1 MPYSLSYANL
11 TTAVRDYTEVSSTVL
26 TQTLIDQMIANA
38 EQRIWLDVPVDSNRK
53 VSQGA
58 GLAVDDNTINVPA
71 GCVFVRGVEVFNS
84 TSDTDGAGTWL
95 IKKDQTYLTEYVNRL
110 YGPEGDLAA
119 TATTQD
125 VTGFPKYYAMFGGA
139 TSMGSTTSGG
149 LYIAPTPDQAYMFR
163 IYYDHMPT
171 QLSSATATT
180 YLTDYF
186 PQGLLYACLV
196 EAYGFLK
203 GPMEMLTYYEQRY
216 KQEVD
221 KFGLEQIGRRRRGD
235 YTSGTIRIPM
245 NTPSTTDSGL
255 VK

>member
-11 TTAVRDYTEVSSTVL
+11 TTAIRDYTEVSSTVL

-38 EQRIWLDVPVDSNRK
+38 EQRIWLDVPIDSNRK

-71 GCVFVRGVEVFNS
+71 GSVFVRGVEVFNS
-84 TSDTDGAGTWL
+84 TANTDGAGTWL
-95 IKKDQTYLTEYVNRL
+95 IKKDQTYLSEYTDRL
-110 YGPEGDLAA
+110 TGPQGNLKA
-119 TATTQD
+119 QD

-139 TSMGSTTSGG
+139 TAMGSTTSGG

-186 PQGLLYACLV
+186 PQGLLYAALV

-203 GPMEMLTYYEQRY
+203 GPMDMLTLYENKY
-216 KQEVD
+216 K
-221 KFGLEQIGRRRRGD
+221 
-235 YTSGTIRIPM
+235 
-245 NTPSTTDSGL
+245 
-255 VK
+255 

>member
-11 TTAVRDYTEVSSTVL
+11 TTAIRDYTEVSATVL
-26 TQTLIDQMIANA
+26 TQALIDQMIANA
-38 EQRIWLDVPVDSNRK
+38 EQRIWLDVPIDSNRK

-71 GCVFVRGVEVFNS
+71 GSVFVRGVEVFNS
-84 TSDTDGAGTWL
+84 TANTDGAGTWL
-95 IKKDQTYLTEYVNRL
+95 IKKDQTYLSEYTDRL
-110 YGPEGDLAA
+110 TGPEGNLKA
-119 TATTQD
+119 QD

-139 TSMGSTTSGG
+139 TAMGSTTSGG

-171 QLSSATATT
+171 QLSSAAATT

-186 PQGLLYACLV
+186 PQGLLYAALV

-203 GPMEMLTYYEQRY
+203 GPMDMLTLYENKY
-216 KQEVD
+216 KQEVA
-221 KFGLEQIGRRRRGD
+221 KFAGVQIGRRRRDD
-235 YTSGTIRIPM
+235 YTDGTVRIPIKSP
-245 NTPSTTDSGL
+245 NP
-255 VK
+255 